1 MDITSTWKTELLF
14 SVNQREKIGFTLVE
28 DIISIICIKMMKFS
42 QEQRM
47 NLSST
52 KRILDS
58 LETYIKNLLQILEDN
73 I

>member
-28 DIISIICIKMMKFS
+28 DIVSIICIKMMKFS

-47 NLSST
+47 NLTST
-52 KRILDS
+52 KCILDS
-58 LETYIKNLLQILEDN
+58 L
-73 I
+73 